1 MMNKG
6 LLIVVSGPSGAGKGT
21 ICRQLLNTTSE
32 IKLSVSVTT
41 RNPRAGEVEGEN
53 YFFVEKNAFE
63 ELIEKN
69 DLLEYARVYDNYYGT
84 PRKYVMDHINQG
96 KDVLLEIDIQGAL
109 QIKEKYPEG
118 VFIFILPPSMKEL
131 KRRIIHRGSETE
143 ASLEKRFQSAFEEI
157 NYVKKY
163 DYCVVNDQLDQ
174 AVERVRAIIKAEKCK
189 VTKDIEEIILKYKEE
204 GLC

>member
-6 LLIVVSGPSGAGKGT
+6 LLIVVSGPSGAGKGS
-21 ICRQLLNTTSE
+21 ICRQLLNTVSE

-41 RNPRAGEVEGEN
+41 RNPRSGEVEGEN
-53 YFFVEKNAFE
+53 YYFVEKKDFE
-63 ELIEKN
+63 KLIEKD
-69 DLLEYARVYDNYYGT
+69 DLLEYAKVYDNYYGT
-84 PRKYVMDHINQG
+84 PRKYVMDHIQQG

-109 QIKEKYPEG
+109 QIKERYPEG
-118 VFIFILPPSMKEL
+118 IFVFILPPSMQEL

-163 DYCVVNDQLDQ
+163 DYCVVNDHLDQ
-174 AVERVRAIIKAEKCK
+174 AVERVKAIIKAEKCK

>member
-6 LLIVVSGPSGAGKGT
+6 LLIVVSGPSGAGKGS
-21 ICRQLLNTTSE
+21 ICRQLLNTVSE

-41 RNPRAGEVEGEN
+41 RNPRSGEVEGEN
-53 YFFVEKNAFE
+53 YYFVEKKDFE
-63 ELIEKN
+63 KLIEKD
-69 DLLEYARVYDNYYGT
+69 DLLEYAKVYDNYYGT
-84 PRKYVMDHINQG
+84 PRKYVIDHIQQG

-109 QIKEKYPEG
+109 QIKERYPEG
-118 VFIFILPPSMKEL
+118 IFVFILPPSMQEL

-163 DYCVVNDQLDQ
+163 DYCVVNDHLDQ
-174 AVERVRAIIKAEKCK
+174 AVERVKAIIKAEKCK

>member
-21 ICRQLLNTTSE
+21 ICRQLLNTASE
-32 IKLSVSVTT
+32 IKLSVSITT
-41 RNPRAGEVEGEN
+41 RNPRVGEVEGEN
-53 YFFVEKNAFE
+53 YYFVEKKEFE
-63 ELIEKN
+63 ELIEQD
-69 DLLEYARVYDNYYGT
+69 DLLEYAQVYDNYYGT

-109 QIKEKYPEG
+109 QIKDKYPEG
-118 VFIFILPPSMKEL
+118 IFVFILPPSMQEL

-143 ASLEKRFQSAFEEI
+143 ASLEKRFQSAFGEI

-163 DYCVVNDQLDQ
+163 DYCVVNDHLDQ
-174 AVERVRAIIKAEKCK
+174 AVDQVRAIIKAEKCK

-204 GLC
+204 CSC